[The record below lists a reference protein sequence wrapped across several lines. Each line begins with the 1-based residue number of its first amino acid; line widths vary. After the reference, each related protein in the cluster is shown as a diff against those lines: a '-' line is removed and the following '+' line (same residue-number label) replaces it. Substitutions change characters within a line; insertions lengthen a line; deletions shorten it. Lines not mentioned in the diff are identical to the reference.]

1 MIDRLT
7 VQEYEKEDTKVL
19 LPLYKALGYLVE
31 KSELQSRLRDILVN
45 PAYGCLVAEKES
57 QLLGFIDYTKLYFFE
72 STAFYYRIL
81 ALAVSRNARRQ
92 GIATVLMDKVKK
104 IVSQDGAK
112 AMALNN
118 GVNDERLAAHAFY
131 QNHSFR
137 QTSLAFEMNVEEN
150 EHGKEK
156 SQD

>member
-7 VQEYEKEDTKVL
+7 VREYEKEDTKVL
-19 LPLYKALGYLVE
+19 PPLYKALDYLVE
-31 KSELQSRLRDILVN
+31 KNELQSRLRDTLVN

-57 QLLGFIDYTKLYFFE
+57 QILGFIGYAKLYFFE

-92 GIATVLMDKVKK
+92 GIATALMDKVKE
-104 IVSQDGAK
+104 IAGQEGAK
-112 AMALNN
+112 SIALSNS
-118 GVNDERLAAHAFY
+118 VNDERLAAHAFY
-131 QNHSFR
+131 QNHGFR
-137 QTSLAFEMNVEEN
+137 QTSLANVEED

-156 SQD
+156 S